1 MSELSNLIFH
11 NKKHYL
17 SSPYGKREAINTS
30 KGKTSDFHDGVDYAT
45 YGVKLA
51 QYPVADGVVLS
62 CGTDWA
68 YGGAKYIWVKYENLG
83 VKMLHYHLDSISVKK
98 GQSVNKN
105 TVLGYTGKTGKATGI
120 HLHLGLRLL
129 SGGGY
134 IDPEK
139 WWREQPPQSASQTA
153 QKLPPQS
160 ASQTAPPE
168 GGAKAKYA
176 PGNYKVTKADV
187 LNIRAGAGTQYKKL
201 TFRQLTS
208 SAQSKILKLTG
219 KKVNGYVKGLT
230 FTVLEVVGNWGRTP
244 SGWVC
249 LDYCEALTPQSLRDS
264 SPIRG
269 AI

>member
-11 NKKHYL
+11 NKKNYI
-17 SSPYGKREAINTS
+17 SSPYGKREAMNTS

-68 YGGAKYIWVKYENLG
+68 YGGAKYVWVKYENLG
-83 VKMLHYHLDSISVKK
+83 VKMLHYHLDSIAVKK
-98 GQSVNKN
+98 GQAVSKN

-120 HLHLGLRLL
+120 HLHLGLKLL

-139 WWREQPPQSASQTA
+139 WW
-153 QKLPPQS
+153 KDV
-160 ASQTAPPE
+160 
-168 GGAKAKYA
+168 GAGIARPKPKYA
-176 PGNYKVTKADV
+176 PGNYRVTKASV
-187 LNIRAGAGTQYKKL
+187 LNVRAGAGTKYKKL
-201 TFRQLTS
+201 KFNQLTA
-208 SAQSKILKLTG
+208 SARSKILKLTG

-230 FTVLEVVGNWGRTP
+230 FTVLEVAGNWGRTP

-249 LDYCEALTPQSLRDS
+249 LDYCEVLTPQSLRDS
-264 SPIRG
+264 SPFRG
-269 AI
+269 AT